1 MAHQRSGDILIEV
14 RLLERS
20 GLDLLTLSSS
30 HCDPTET
37 SVTPSPVIPI
47 AERTTGDRQAPSGH

>member
-30 HCDPTET
+30 HCDPQRSWEAFNL
-37 SVTPSPVIPI
+37 V
-47 AERTTGDRQAPSGH
+47 ASGPGSLAGP

>member
-14 RLLERS
+14 RLLQRS

-30 HCDPTET
+30 HCDPTRT
-37 SVTPSPVIPI
+37 FGLSDLSYLLVQ
-47 AERTTGDRQAPSGH
+47 ERL